1 MLRNHDLNLL
11 PIFDILMREQHLS
24 KAAERLNMSQPAVSN
39 ALKRL
44 RLGFDDELFVRT
56 GRGLKPTQRAYD
68 LHTQIAPALMQI
80 RSSFEEQDFSAET
93 FSRTIDVSMNHAVE
107 HIWGP
112 ALMDQARSKAPNLKW
127 KVHPDYLDDIPGR
140 LKDGRL
146 GYAVEYTSIPEEH
159 YDSLL
164 LLRESLTL
172 ICATDHPCALTGVSL
187 EEFQTLAQVSLV
199 RRSGMVRSQNSRRTT
214 PLEFLLGNALPARNI
229 ALQMSSFVSIPPVVA
244 ATDLIAVVPTRLA
257 RPFVDAGELASHNL
271 PFDYPEIE
279 VRLYWHK
286 SRNTDPGH
294 EWLVELLAQS
304 AATISETQNLQGQLA
319 D

>member
-1 MLRNHDLNLL
+1 MLRNYDLNLL
-11 PIFDILMREQHLS
+11 PIFDVLMREQHLS

-56 GRGLKPTQRAYD
+56 GRGIKPTQRAFE
-68 LHTQIAPALMQI
+68 LHEQIAPALGQI
-80 RSSFEEQDFSAET
+80 RSSFEDQEFSAET
-93 FSRTIDVSMNHAVE
+93 FSRTINVSMNHAVE

-112 ALMDQARSKAPNLKW
+112 ALMNAARRQAPNLKW

-146 GYAVEYTSIPEEH
+146 DFAVEYTPMPEDH

-172 ICATDHPCALTGVSL
+172 ISSVDHPCALSGISL

-199 RRSGMVRSQNSRRTT
+199 RRSGMVRDQNSRRTT
-214 PLEFLLGNALPARNI
+214 PLEFLLGSSLPHRNI

-257 RPFVDAGELASHNL
+257 RPLVDAGKLISHNL
-271 PFDYPEIE
+271 PFEYSDIE

-286 SRNTDPGH
+286 SRNTDQGH
-294 EWLVELLAQS
+294 EWVVNLLARS
-304 AATISETQNLQGQLA
+304 AATLTETGS
-319 D
+319 